1 MSLSKT
7 PKQTAHAAKDL
18 SLVRGMTNKLL
29 KGNAIVVE
37 QQETQPPSKDDHND
51 IVVGVDNVLEM
62 SDEDIDELK
71 KTISEDPDEND
82 ADEVNDSADDDDD
95 EVVDENDDSAADDE
109 VDEDDTFMMKI
120 IGHDGCLAMA
130 TQALVGKRF
139 ALDTDSSAVKPNEMW
154 NVAKSYLFGSN
165 NLSEEEATL
174 VDDCLDKMKKE
185 LKEKKLKRFSPFSKE
200 KKELLKKLHI
210 DETTN
215 WQDVVLDFKD
225 VLDKCEE
232 LEEKEDVDQEIYSR
246 LFLAA
251 FRSVKIWSEKLAE
264 EKAKSKKMMKSFMHE
279 PRSTNLVEEKKLD
292 DMMYDHVKTYHKK
305 DDVVTDEKNGV
316 DGSTLFASVLYNAS
330 TLNDEEVEMKIPTK
344 LLYDHALRSAAGKT
358 ALRAHVAM
366 AHIESKYGSIMELV
380 RGSRNHGG
388 ILRAATHFLRESPK
402 KKAKLITRLSMSTQ
416 LKEDQYYANHK
427 SYGDGGKQHLCYTGQ
442 LLEVKQNGELGIYI
456 PNVKGKHAPTLVVGT
471 DYPLTEE
478 VEKKLKELHYYKQF
492 ASSAKQAKYV
502 NASLK
507 LAKAI
512 NLSGVCLTDSRET
525 QCVTSLKYWA
535 RQLNECAKEGKGVKA
550 KRGDGKSKKRTRDD
564 VERDSDGATSV
575 ISNATTTTNVSSGTP
590 QRKKKKK
597 KINPVSDQNS
607 DSDNSSDSDDDSS
620 DNSDSGSD

>member
-29 KGNAIVVE
+29 NGNAIVVE
-37 QQETQPPSKDDHND
+37 QEQQSQPPSKDDHND
-51 IVVGVDNVLEM
+51 IVVVDGDVDRSEYTREEIEAAIEKM
-62 SDEDIDELK
+62 SDPGAF
-71 KTISEDPDEND
+71 SDENVD
-82 ADEVNDSADDDDD
+82 DSADDDD
-95 EVVDENDDSAADDE
+95 EVVDDDDNDE
-109 VDEDDTFMMKI
+109 GDTFMMKI

-130 TQALVGKRF
+130 AQALVGKRF
-139 ALDTDSSAVKPNEMW
+139 ALDTDSSAVKPKEMW
-154 NVAKSYLFGSN
+154 NVAKMYLFGSN

-210 DETTN
+210 DETTD
-215 WQDVVLDFKD
+215 WQDVVSDFND
-225 VLDKCEE
+225 LLDKCEE

-264 EKAKSKKMMKSFMHE
+264 EKAKSKKLMKSYMHE
-279 PRSTNLVEEKKLD
+279 ARSANAVQERKLD
-292 DMMYDHVKTYHKK
+292 NLMHEHVKTYHIKSETY
-305 DDVVTDEKNGV
+305 DVVTDEKNGV